1 MRILIDEEGLD
12 REAAWDIVYNTFSYT
27 NHTVM
32 PEALE
37 KWSVD
42 LLGNLLP
49 RHLELIY
56 LINFHFL
63 ESVAKKLPE
72 EEKWKIPNL
81 SIVEESNPKQLRM
94 ANLSIIGSH
103 KVNGVAALHTELLKK
118 YLFKDFYDL
127 NPDKFV
133 NVTNG
138 VTTRRWIIMS
148 NPLLSDLYTDTLMT
162 DEWLTN
168 MDLLRPLEKYAT
180 DAGFQSK
187 WQAIKQVNK
196 RNLVTLVKS

>member
-1 MRILIDEEGLD
+1 MRILIDEEGLE

-42 LLGNLLP
+42 LLGRLLP

-56 LINFHFL
+56 LINFHWL
-63 ESVAKKLPE
+63 ESVNKKLSPE
-72 EEKWKIPNL
+72 DRWKVAPL
-81 SIVEESNPKQLRM
+81 SIVEESNPKQIRM

-118 YLFKDFYDL
+118 YLFKDFYEL
-127 NPDKFV
+127 NP
-133 NVTNG
+133 
-138 VTTRRWIIMS
+138 
-148 NPLLSDLYTDTLMT
+148 
-162 DEWLTN
+162 
-168 MDLLRPLEKYAT
+168 
-180 DAGFQSK
+180 
-187 WQAIKQVNK
+187 
-196 RNLVTLVKS
+196 